1 MMHQLYTFGYS
12 GRLPHELRA
21 LVEQLDA
28 VVVDI
33 RFSPRS
39 RNPHWTAGRLTSLL
53 GERYRHLSVLGNRN
67 YKDGPIEFVDL
78 AEGVVKVGELLRE
91 RPVILLCVCADVER
105 CHRLPA
111 AEAIVSR
118 YGITVQ
124 HC

>member
-21 LVEQLDA
+21 LVDHLDA
-28 VVVDI
+28 IVVDI

-53 GERYRHLSVLGNRN
+53 GERYRHLAVLGNRN
-67 YKDGPIEFVDL
+67 YKGGPIEFVDL
-78 AEGVVKVGELLRE
+78 EEGVVKVGELLRE
-91 RPVILLCVCADVER
+91 QPVILLCVCADVER

-111 AEAIVSR
+111 AEAIAAR
-118 YGITVQ
+118 YGVTIT

>member
-1 MMHQLYTFGYS
+1 L
-12 GRLPHELRA
+12 A
-21 LVEQLDA
+21 EQLDA

-53 GERYRHLSVLGNRN
+53 GERYRHLAVLGNRN
-67 YKDGPIEFVDL
+67 YKGGPIEFVDL
-78 AEGVVKVGELLRE
+78 EEGVVKVGELLRE
-91 RPVILLCVCADVER
+91 QPVILLCVCADVER

-111 AEAIVSR
+111 AEAIAAR
-118 YGITVQ
+118 YGVTIT

>member
-21 LVEQLDA
+21 LVDHLDA
-28 VVVDI
+28 IVVDI

-53 GERYRHLSVLGNRN
+53 GERYRHLAVLGNRN
-67 YKDGPIEFVDL
+67 YKGGPIEFVDL
-78 AEGVVKVGELLRE
+78 EEGVVKVGELLRE
-91 RPVILLCVCADVER
+91 QPVILLCVCADVER

-111 AEAIVSR
+111 AEAIATR
-118 YGITVQ
+118 YGVTIT